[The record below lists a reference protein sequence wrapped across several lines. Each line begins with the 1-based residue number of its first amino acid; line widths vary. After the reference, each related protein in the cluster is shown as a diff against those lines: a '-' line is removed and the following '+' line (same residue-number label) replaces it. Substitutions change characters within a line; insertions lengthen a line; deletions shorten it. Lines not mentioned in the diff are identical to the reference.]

1 MDAWF
6 HGDNKTGGRSG
17 ASDIHLGSNTMQAHR
32 SQLTMDTLTHANTH
46 LSPIW
51 HVLKEKLC
59 WAVFTMAFGMCDHN
73 TGRDEAG
80 DMERRKERKWRKA
93 GANKQNKLS
102 KALCWVGA
110 GTGECV
116 CACEAMWTE
125 WRGLGQILGCPTHS
139 WLMIQSWSTA
149 QRTSRHGTPGCVLA
163 SVCERVCL
171 RLCVQA
177 RGLDWCEYRR
187 ARLQRCRCTNKYVC
201 ECVCPYYMYVF
212 IRKEGRAI
220 RNQTE
225 AVCASCPPCLKAS
238 CDHLRHE
245 RWTEWKRGASK
256 LQREKSKSCLRRLA
270 I

>member
-1 MDAWF
+1 
-6 HGDNKTGGRSG
+6 
-17 ASDIHLGSNTMQAHR
+17 MQ
-32 SQLTMDTLTHANTH
+32 THISV
-46 LSPIW
+46 LS
-51 HVLKEKLC
+51 
-59 WAVFTMAFGMCDHN
+59 GMCWKRSYAGQFSLWPLGCVITTRGEMRPD
-73 TGRDEAG
+73 G

-116 CACEAMWTE
+116 RACEAMWTE

-177 RGLDWCEYRR
+177 CGLDWCEYRR